1 MITGGKGKINFR
13 KYMQGEGQSFAI
25 DMTALVDIAFIIILF
40 LGIVATLA
48 PVSSIN
54 VELPKASVEA
64 KKTEP
69 LKISVDKDGNYYLNR
84 KKVTDEEIL
93 NYIKQR
99 GDKTLVI
106 LADRRVM
113 YGKVVHLMDIAK
125 KAGVEE
131 INIATRKAR

>member
-1 MITGGKGKINFR
+1 MISRRRLDFR
-13 KYMQGEGQSFAI
+13 KHMRGEGQSFAI

-54 VELPKASVEA
+54 VELPKASVES

-69 LKISVDKDGNYYLNR
+69 LKISVDKEGNYYLNR
-84 KKVTDEEIL
+84 KKVTDDEIL